1 MALLLLLKLLVRFIF
16 HLGSRL
22 GDWMIASK
30 RSQCESGQLA
40 QEEHREPGKTDR
52 GGTKRSGSGGMKT
65 SGSGGMNGY
74 ARSLRV
80 FKSSREQKHSAR
92 LTLRV

>member
-52 GGTKRSGSGGMKT
+52 GGTKT